1 MEIKELLEAFAAW
14 LEEREITDVEIQ
26 EKAGDDGDFSAIFFP
41 VEEDP
46 GYLPYEI
53 CAILRD
59 GAPLALYVDYCD
71 IPDVDELELYRFLNE
86 LNEKTILKAIV
97 DEGHLLLSYSIPME
111 YITTREGLSDAF
123 FAVWDAMDHLRDDIT
138 DAFGIDVEDGEEDLE
153 EDIPADA
160 ETDGE

>member
-1 MEIKELLEAFAAW
+1 MEIKELLDAFAAW

-26 EKAGDDGDFSAIFFP
+26 KKAGDDGDFSAIFFP

-53 CAILRD
+53 CAILRE

-86 LNEKTILKAIV
+86 LNEKTLLKATV
-97 DEGHLLLSYSIPME
+97 DEGHLLLSYALPLE
-111 YITTREGLSDAF
+111 YITARESLADAF
-123 FAVWDAMDHLRDDIT
+123 FAVWDAMDHIRDDVM
-138 DAFGIDVEDGEEDLE
+138 DAFGIDAEDGEEAYE
-153 EDIPADA
+153 EEATADDEA
-160 ETDGE
+160 DGE